1 VKERTGGHGWSGRLS
16 GEGGVDN
23 PIRCCKNCCCLFLPL
38 PNGFQARFFPLFFD
52 KLPGLMCKMRWKIES
67 VIPFNWTDRNIKR
80 LLFTD
85 YFGCLCWGRRKATSL
100 LASRRLCSFNWYP
113 FPLPPIKQNIKSE
126 WMRQAFN
133 YYLLPELANN

>member
-1 VKERTGGHGWSGRLS
+1 LS

-52 KLPGLMCKMRWKIES
+52 KLPGLMRKMRWKIES

-80 LLFTD
+80 LLLLIILD
-85 YFGCLCWGRRKATSL
+85 AYVGDEERRPSRQPPVMFVQLIPISSSSDKA
-100 LASRRLCSFNWYP
+100 
-113 FPLPPIKQNIKSE
+113 KH
-126 WMRQAFN
+126 
-133 YYLLPELANN
+133 